1 MDGPDLLLLSDE
13 DVHSCSLVMLGDV
26 CRFWGKFFPNLFS
39 GGVCEWAQ
47 EDTSHLQISAGI
59 QLHCTYD
66 VCTYLRDRGMTGGE
80 VERPPLAKT

>member
-59 QLHCTYD
+59 QLHCTFD
-66 VCTYLRDRGMTGGE
+66 VRRTYLLRRQGHDRGRG
-80 VERPPLAKT
+80 RAPSSS